1 MGGPLAAG
9 GVKVYIA
16 IDSSGD
22 SRIEH
27 STGDWQSVMM
37 HVGGLVQSFIGWCR
51 RHAKQAIN
59 TSRVVL
65 SAIIYLLCACLASRA
80 AH

>member
-37 HVGGLVQSFIGWCR
+37 HVGGLVQSFIG
-51 RHAKQAIN
+51 
-59 TSRVVL
+59 
-65 SAIIYLLCACLASRA
+65 
-80 AH
+80 